1 MQIARTREE
10 LWSFTGPWRREAVR
24 VALVPTMGNLHQ
36 GHLALVQAAR
46 QRADRVIASIFVNPT
61 QFGDGEDFHA
71 YPRTLDADQR
81 MLAKAGC
88 DLAFVPDAHTM
99 YPLGLGDAVRLRAA
113 PSLANTLEGEFRPG
127 HFDGVVTVVAR
138 LFNLTTPD
146 LAVFGEKDFQQLLVI
161 RRMVEDLGYPLQIL
175 AVPTVRGQGGLALSS
190 RNAYLDDEGRQLAGR
205 LNEVLREAAGR
216 IASGDADR
224 EAVEAEV
231 RDRLQ
236 HAGMRVDYAAVRRES
251 DLAVPGAGD
260 RMLRILAAAWCGTT
274 RLIDNVPVS
283 GV

>member
-1 MQIARTREE
+1 MHTAWTREE

-46 QRADRVIASIFVNPT
+46 QHADRVIASIFVNPT

-81 MLAKAGC
+81 MLAEAGC

-99 YPLGLGDAVRLRAA
+99 YPLGLDEAVRLRAA
-113 PSLANTLEGEFRPG
+113 PSLANTLEGKFRPG

-146 LAVFGEKDFQQLLVI
+146 LAAFGEKDFQQLLVI

-205 LNEVLREAAGR
+205 LNGVLREAADR
-216 IASGDADR
+216 VASGADR
-224 EAVEAEV
+224 DAVEAEV
-231 RDRLQ
+231 RERLQ
-236 HAGMRVDYAAVRRES
+236 SAGLRVDYAAVRRES

-260 RMLRILAAAWCGTT
+260 RMLRILAAAWCGST

-283 GV
+283 VV

>member
-24 VALVPTMGNLHQ
+24 VALVPTMGNLHE

-46 QRADRVIASIFVNPT
+46 QHADRIIASIFVNPT

-81 MLAKAGC
+81 MLAEAGC

-99 YPLGLGDAVRLRAA
+99 YPLGLDDAVRLRAA
-113 PSLANTLEGEFRPG
+113 PSLANTLEGVFRPG

-146 LAVFGEKDFQQLLVI
+146 LAAFGEKDFQQLLII
-161 RRMVEDLGYPLQIL
+161 RRMVDASKRSVLYSIRPRSPS
-175 AVPTVRGQGGLALSS
+175 ADSS
-190 RNAYLDDEGRQLAGR
+190 RTKVKSNSAVWRSTSSGVTVNPPTPNSLLGKFCRTSITW
-205 LNEVLREAAGR
+205 N
-216 IASGDADR
+216 SGD
-224 EAVEAEV
+224 
-231 RDRLQ
+231 RL
-236 HAGMRVDYAAVRRES
+236 
-251 DLAVPGAGD
+251 
-260 RMLRILAAAWCGTT
+260 
-274 RLIDNVPVS
+274 VS
-283 GV
+283 RSG

>member
-1 MQIARTREE
+1 MQTARTREE

-36 GHLALVQAAR
+36 GHLALVKAAR
-46 QRADRVIASIFVNPT
+46 QHADRVIASIFVNPT

-71 YPRTLDADQR
+71 YPRTLNADQR
-81 MLAKAGC
+81 MLAEAGC

-99 YPLGLGDAVRLRAA
+99 YPLGLDDSVRLRAA

-127 HFDGVVTVVAR
+127 HFDGVVSVVAR

-146 LAVFGEKDFQQLLVI
+146 VAAFGEKDFQQLLVI

-205 LNEVLREAAGR
+205 LNGVLREAADR
-216 IASGDADR
+216 VASGADR
-224 EAVEAEV
+224 DAVEAGV
-231 RDRLQ
+231 RERLES
-236 HAGMRVDYAAVRRES
+236 AGLRVDYAAVRRES

-260 RMLRILAAAWCGTT
+260 RMLRILAAAWCGST

-283 GV
+283 VI